1 MITQLP
7 RNNGPRTDTI
17 SSETELRLI
26 YKPPSSGAIS
36 KEIARIDPH
45 CRRFIELSPFLCLG
59 TMGPD
64 SRGDVSPRGGEPG
77 FVHVLDDNHIAIP
90 DRPGNN
96 RLDSFTNLLNDPGVA
111 LLFLVPGFED
121 VLRVN
126 GVGRVTTAPDLM
138 ARFVVDEKPPRAV
151 LVIEV
156 REAQLHCGKA
166 VRRAGLWD
174 PAVQVDRAA
183 VFPSTGEVLR
193 DQLDLSMAAKLIDEA
208 VEKDARENLY

>member
-1 MITQLP
+1 MVTP
-7 RNNGPRTDTI
+7 SPGHDRPGTETVA
-17 SSETELRLI
+17 SEGELRAI
-26 YKPPSSGAIS
+26 YKKPSRGAVA
-36 KEIARIDPH
+36 KEIASIDAH
-45 CRRFIELSPFLCLG
+45 CRRFIALSPFLCLG

-77 FVHVLDDNHIAIP
+77 FAHVLDENHFAIP

-96 RLDSFTNLLNDPGVA
+96 RIDSFTNLLNDPGVA

-126 GVGRVTTAPDLM
+126 GVGRVTTDPDLM
-138 ARFVVDEKPPRAV
+138 ARFVVDGKPPRAV

-174 PAVQVDRAA
+174 PAVQVDRAT

-193 DQLDLSMAAKLIDEA
+193 DQLKLDMAAELIDEA

>member
-1 MITQLP
+1 MTTPQSPNEFL
-7 RNNGPRTDTI
+7 
-17 SSETELRLI
+17 SSDAELRAV
-26 YKPPSSGAIS
+26 YKPPSRGAVA
-36 KEIARIDPH
+36 KEIPRLDRH

-59 TMGPD
+59 TMGQD
-64 SRGDVSPRGGEPG
+64 SRADVSPRGGEPG
-77 FVHVLDDNHIAIP
+77 FVQVIDDDHIAIP

-96 RLDSFTNLLNDPGVA
+96 RIDSFTNLLDDPGVA

-126 GVGRVTTAPDLM
+126 GLGRVTTDPDLM
-138 ARFVVDEKPPRAV
+138 ARFVADGRPPRAV

-174 PAVQVDRAA
+174 PAAKLDRAA
-183 VFPSTGEVLR
+183 TFPSTGEVLR
-193 DQLDLSMAAKLIDEA
+193 DQLNLTMDARIINAA